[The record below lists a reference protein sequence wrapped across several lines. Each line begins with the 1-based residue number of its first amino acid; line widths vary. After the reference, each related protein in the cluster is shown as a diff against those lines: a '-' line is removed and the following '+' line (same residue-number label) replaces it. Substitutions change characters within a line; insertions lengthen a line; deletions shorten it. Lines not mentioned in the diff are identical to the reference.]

1 LGSGAVPAYDAW
13 RKHFNGEGVVGRSIT
28 LNRTTFTI
36 TGVAGEGFHGPL
48 ILKADLSIPSIMQ
61 PITRA
66 GAPLVDDPNAAG
78 IRMMGRPKP
87 GHRDDP
93 PVADRASAAR
103 PDSRAGSLALSQITV
118 RTLLAL
124 LPPLEDHQVDVSA
137 DRRIAA
143 WTLLVAPAA
152 GVVFG
157 LGAGDGVTRRLAV
170 FS

>member
-1 LGSGAVPAYDAW
+1 LLAYDAW

-36 TGVAGEGFHGPL
+36 TGVAGEGFHGHSQSRPL
-48 ILKADLSIPSIMQ
+48 DSIDHATDHAGRRAVGRRPQ
-61 PITRA
+61 RA
-66 GAPLVDDPNAAG
+66 G
-78 IRMMGRPKP
+78 IQMMGRPKP

-103 PDSRAGSLALSQITV
+103 PDRRAGSLALSQITV

-124 LPPLEDHQVDVSA
+124 LPPLEDHQLDVSA

-157 LGAGDGVTRRLAV
+157 LPAALGMA
-170 FS
+170 